1 MDFKLFYNDGRKKI
15 KRWKNATKLTKST
28 SSCGQNKER
37 TKSHSKEQLN
47 QNYSIRQAF
56 NRIFLRF
63 LLMQLFKGKIGLQK
77 LCHNRIAMYTKLLRL
92 KRGDLD
98 KRYKRAKQG
107 FEEEDG
113 RREVCS
119 TSLLNNSS
127 SIFTFDSQI
136 LVVHYYFA
144 LCFLDSMTN

>member
-1 MDFKLFYNDGRKKI
+1 
-15 KRWKNATKLTKST
+15 
-28 SSCGQNKER
+28 
-37 TKSHSKEQLN
+37 
-47 QNYSIRQAF
+47 
-56 NRIFLRF
+56 
-63 LLMQLFKGKIGLQK
+63 MQLFKGKIGLQK

-92 KRGDLD
+92 KRGDLE
-98 KRYKRAKQG
+98 RAKQG